1 MGGELLDKNLRIYKF
16 LSRFLFP
23 KSYLGKIM
31 IVAFF
36 GIQVP
41 LLTLIIYS
49 VFSNPLGYESIIRIL
64 VFTVIASLMGT
75 AFTLYVLYYLLFPVT
90 LASHNLREYITDKK
104 MPDLPSFYKDEA
116 GQLMADV
123 QYTVS
128 HIDKLIRSLEKTSTT
143 DYLTGIDNRFA
154 AEKRLKEDIARSNRG
169 NNKMSLILLDL
180 DDFKKINDQY
190 GHDIGDF
197 CLKHAVNIIKSHIRE
212 SDWMARWGG
221 DEIMIMLFDSDEL
234 FASGVLERIIGVL
247 DENSIPT
254 TQGLIRLTISVG
266 VSQFKQ
272 SYDMDTFFKKTDTA
286 LLEAKRRGKGQIVY
300 VSKLDIDNMENVI
313 DIKN

>member
-1 MGGELLDKNLRIYKF
+1 MADKNLRIYKF

-90 LASHNLREYITDKK
+90 LASHKLREYITDKK

-197 CLKHAVNIIKSHIRE
+197 CLKHAVNIIKSNIRE
-212 SDWMARWGG
+212 SDWIARWGG

-234 FASGVLERIIGVL
+234 FASGVLERIISGL

-272 SYDMDTFFKKTDTA
+272 SYDMDTFFKTTDTA

>member
-1 MGGELLDKNLRIYKF
+1 MLNNKLGIYKF

-23 KSYLGKIM
+23 RSYLGKIM
-31 IVAFF
+31 IIAFF

-49 VFSNPLGYESIIRIL
+49 VFSNPLGYQFIIKIL
-64 VFTVIASLMGT
+64 AFTVIASLLGT
-75 AFTLYVLYYLLFPVT
+75 AFTLYFIYYLLFPVT
-90 LASHNLREYITDKK
+90 LASSNLREYITDKK
-104 MPDLPSFYKDEA
+104 MPDLPTYYKDEA

-128 HIDKLIRSLEKTSTT
+128 HIDKLIKSLEKTSTT

-154 AEKRLKEDIARSNRG
+154 AEKRLKEDIARSIRS
-169 NNKMSLILLDL
+169 NNKISLILIDL
-180 DDFKKINDQY
+180 DDFKKINDQF

-197 CLKHAVNIIKSHIRE
+197 CLKHAVNIVKSNIRE

-221 DEIMIMLFDSDEL
+221 DEFMILLFDADEAFVSHAL
-234 FASGVLERIIGVL
+234 KRIISSL

-254 TQGLIRLTISVG
+254 TQGMIRLTVSVG
-266 VSQFKQ
+266 VSQFEQ
-272 SYDMDTFFKKTDTA
+272 SYDFESFFKKADIA

-300 VSKLDIDNMENVI
+300 TSSLESDNQENVI
-313 DIKN
+313 ELKN